1 MLTARPKHAKDDQPI
16 LIGWREKVSLPQLGV
31 GTFSAKID
39 TGARS
44 AALHATDIEQD
55 DHHVTFV
62 LPLKG
67 RHHHCRLPLKG
78 MRKVKSSSG
87 HTETRAVVE
96 TDVKIGKLI
105 LSHRSHADRPHRHG
119 RSHAAGPR
127 QPRRAASSC
136 IPTKTNIL
144 SARKRKTAHEDR
156 AAHPQ
161 PQALFAPAPD
171 RDGGEARARD
181 GAHRLSQMLHEHHVA
196 RSRSCAIWARSS
208 RASTR

>member
-1 MLTARPKHAKDDQPI
+1 MLTVRPKHANDGQPI

-44 AALHATDIEQD
+44 AALHATHIQQD

-62 LPLKG
+62 LALKG
-67 RHHHCRLPLKG
+67 RHYNCRLPLKG

-105 LSHRSHADRPHRHG
+105 LSIEITLTDRTDMGVPMLLG
-119 RSHAAGPR
+119 R
-127 QPRRAASSC
+127 ASLGSQFLVH
-136 IPTKTNIL
+136 PTKPNII
-144 SARKRKTAHEDR
+144 SARKRKL
-156 AAHPQ
+156 P
-161 PQALFAPAPD
+161 
-171 RDGGEARARD
+171 
-181 GAHRLSQMLHEHHVA
+181 
-196 RSRSCAIWARSS
+196 
-208 RASTR
+208 